1 MLLAEYVK
9 FLLHRGMYYFP
20 ENLPAKA
27 VAASPK
33 EGKIDRRLAIP
44 LEDISS
50 GWKQAGQV
58 GQEVYGSSV
67 SFVSCVSAYLNYAN
81 APIMIF
87 CEYPILEDEGQF
99 APDGSGTIELRLGGT
114 SELSCKVRV
123 LPKGAME
130 FLQRVSVETEANDA
144 SIQPKA
150 TRTQCFTEYQLP
162 GNLKLR
168 IVVTPP
174 KGLTSHA
181 AAGA

>member
-1 MLLAEYVK
+1 V
-9 FLLHRGMYYFP
+9 
-20 ENLPAKA
+20 

-44 LEDISS
+44 LEDLST

-81 APIMIF
+81 APIMVF
-87 CEYPILEDEGQF
+87 CEYPILDDDGQF

-114 SELSCKVRV
+114 PELFCKVRV
-123 LPKGAME
+123 LSKSSME
-130 FLQRVSVETEANDA
+130 FLQRVSVQTETNGA
-144 SIQPKA
+144 SIQP
-150 TRTQCFTEYQLP
+150 TTPRNQSFTEYQVS
-162 GNLKLR
+162 GNSKLR

-174 KGLTSHA
+174 KGLASR
-181 AAGA
+181 AAGGAKSSLAS